1 MNHIIIG
8 NGIAG
13 VSAAESIRE
22 LDGSGSIFMISD
34 ETVVPYC
41 RPMISLVLE
50 GVISPSKLPIRD
62 PGFYE
67 ALNITPVLGSRVV
80 RMDVD
85 AKTLFLSD
93 GKTLPFDTLL
103 ISSGADPRPIKATAA
118 HLANI
123 FFMRNQHQV
132 LKMLEALPQTRHA
145 LVLGGGLVGFKAA
158 SGLLHRGID
167 VTMLIRSGYPLS
179 LQVDETAG
187 GMILAELTRRG
198 LNVRVGVEVTG
209 FTGTDTVTG
218 AFLSDGSEISCDL
231 AIVGKGVLPS
241 VSFVPR
247 DRIRVDLGIMVDDH
261 LETTCPGIFAA
272 GDVAESMDLARKTRW
287 VNAIWPEAA
296 NQGRIAGMNM
306 AGRAVAYKGSLSRN
320 VIRIFD
326 LDILAAGW
334 VNAPDDPRF
343 TVLSEHNKRLNTYRR
358 LVFEEDRLI
367 GATLVNQIE
376 TGGILTAMIQNEIP
390 VRVSKRKLLEP
401 HLSLKSLMF

>member
-1 MNHIIIG
+1 MNHVIIG

-22 LDGSGSIFMISD
+22 LDGSGSIFMIGD
-34 ETVVPYC
+34 EPVVPYC

-50 GVISPSKLPIRD
+50 GIVSPSKLPIRGSD
-62 PGFYE
+62 FYE
-67 ALNITPVLGSRVV
+67 ALNITPVLGSRVA

-93 GKTLPFDTLL
+93 GKTLPYDTLL
-103 ISSGADPRPIKATAA
+103 IASGADPRPIKARTE
-118 HLANI
+118 HLTNI

-132 LKMLEALPQTRHA
+132 MKMLEALPETRRA

-167 VTMLIRSGYPLS
+167 VTMLIQSAYPLS

-187 GMILAELTRRG
+187 CMILAELTRRG
-198 LNVRVGVEVTG
+198 LNVRVGVEVTAFKG
-209 FTGTDTVTG
+209 AGTVTG
-218 AFLSDGSEISCDL
+218 AYLSDGSEVSCEL
-231 AIVGKGVLPS
+231 VIVGKGVLPS

-247 DRIRVDLGIMVDDH
+247 DRIQVDLGIVVDDH
-261 LETTCPGIFAA
+261 LQTTCPGIYAA
-272 GDVAESMDLARKTRW
+272 GDVAESMDIARKIRW
-287 VNAIWPEAA
+287 VNAIWPEAVA
-296 NQGRIAGMNM
+296 QGRIAGMNM
-306 AGRAVAYKGSLSRN
+306 AGRRVSYKGSLSRN
-320 VIRIFD
+320 VIRIFG

-343 TVLSEHNKRLNTYRR
+343 TLISEHNRRLNTYRR
-358 LVFEEDRLI
+358 LVFEGDRLI
-367 GATLVNQIE
+367 GATLVNRIE

-390 VRVSKRKLLEP
+390 VRGSKRKLLEP

>member
-1 MNHIIIG
+1 MNHVIIG

-34 ETVVPYC
+34 EAVVPYC

-62 PGFYE
+62 SGFYE
-67 ALNITPVLGSRVV
+67 SLNITPVLGSRVA

-85 AKTLFLSD
+85 AKNLFLSD

-103 ISSGADPRPIKATAA
+103 IASGADPRPIKATAA

-132 LKMLEALPQTRHA
+132 LKMLEALPETRHA

-198 LNVRVGVEVTG
+198 LNVQVGVEVTG
-209 FTGTDTVTG
+209 FKGADRVTG
-218 AFLSDGSEISCDL
+218 AFLSDGSEVSCDL
-231 AIVGKGVLPS
+231 VIVGKGVLPS

-247 DRIRVDLGIMVDDH
+247 DRIQVDLGIVVDDH

-272 GDVAESMDLARKTRW
+272 GDVAESMDIARKTRW

-296 NQGRIAGMNM
+296 DQGRIAGMNM

-326 LDILAAGW
+326 LDILTAGW

-343 TVLSEHNKRLNTYRR
+343 TVLSEHNRRLSTYRR
-358 LVFEEDRLI
+358 LVFEGDRLI

-376 TGGILTAMIQNEIP
+376 TGGILTALIQNEIP
-390 VRVSKRKLLEP
+390 VRISKKKLLEP